1 MKIKII
7 LLALLNCFI
16 AYSQDTII
24 TFRGSKLPVKV
35 VSINEDDISYSRTDR
50 AGSDTFSILKKEVW
64 EIKYGNGKSENFFT
78 DIEKSRS
85 LEAIKSHVVE
95 MINKYGYEEDS
106 DNQKYLA
113 TFEGDYLRLAIMKK
127 DKVKSKGFLFDFSH
141 VFQFHPV
148 SERGKSIAYIN
159 IYISFLDN
167 PKKMKWA
174 KQKLIMRVHGHSE
187 AYDIMRSLQYL
198 NRVLLNQ
205 KKTMIN

>member
-7 LLALLNCFI
+7 LLAVINCLTV
-16 AYSQDTII
+16 YSQDTII
-24 TFRGSKLPVKV
+24 TFRGSRLPAKII
-35 VSINEDDISYSRTDR
+35 SINEDNVSYSRTDR
-50 AGSDTFSILKKEVW
+50 SGNATFSILKNEVW
-64 EIKYGNGKSENFFT
+64 EIKYGDGRSGNFFS
-78 DIEKSRS
+78 DAEKSKS
-85 LEAIKSHVVE
+85 LDEIKNHIVDR
-95 MINKYGYEEDS
+95 INKYGYEEDS

-113 TFEGDYLRLAIMKK
+113 TFEGDYLRLAIMKN
-127 DKVKSKGFLFDFSH
+127 DKVKSKGFLFDFSN

-159 IYISFLDN
+159 IYVSFLDN

-198 NRVLLNQ
+198 NRILLDQ
-205 KKTMIN
+205 KKIITH